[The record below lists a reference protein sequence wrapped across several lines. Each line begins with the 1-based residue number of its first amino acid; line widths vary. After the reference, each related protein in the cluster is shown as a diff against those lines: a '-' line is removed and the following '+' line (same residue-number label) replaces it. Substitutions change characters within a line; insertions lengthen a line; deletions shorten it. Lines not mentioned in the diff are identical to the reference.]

1 MSVPFLFALLGGL
14 LVLAVVA
21 NRLFRRTRVPD
32 VIVLMAVGVL
42 LGPVMGW
49 VDPQQFQPV
58 THAFG
63 TLAVILI
70 LFEAGLELDLR
81 DTLAHFPGGLLLA
94 VLAYFISVG
103 LIAAVVGASL
113 RLSLGAALL
122 VGAALA
128 CTSSSI
134 TLPILQ
140 QIELAKPAQ
149 VTLLLEASLSDAFAV
164 LSVGILLDMGGG
176 LGDVMSNLAFRLLFH
191 VVVSV
196 LLAVLAAAVWSF
208 LLPKLSEQ
216 RFWQVLT
223 FAVVLLLYAGAER
236 VHANGLICVLAFGL
250 ALSNLRRI
258 DRRLLESSLGLEVL
272 GDEHHAQMLSFHSE
286 LAFLV
291 RTFFFV
297 LIGVIVQFRE
307 LVTLLPAALGAVG
320 AIVAARW
327 LAVRASRWSRQGFPP
342 AERELV
348 FWIMPR
354 GLITVV
360 LALQIVQSGKGE
372 FAFLPGLA
380 FAAILA
386 TNLFVIVG
394 SVRARRAGAPPAGAV
409 SAADA
414 PQPAET
420 PPSDPGL
427 PA

>member
-1 MSVPFLFALLGGL
+1 MSIPFLFALLGGL

-42 LGPVMGW
+42 VGPIFGW
-49 VDPQQFQPV
+49 VNPAQFQPV

-94 VLAYFISVG
+94 VLAYFLSVG
-103 LIAAVVGASL
+103 LIAAVLGASL
-113 RLSLGAALL
+113 NLSPRLSLLA
-122 VGAALA
+122 GAALA

-140 QIELAKPAQ
+140 QIEVTKPAQ
-149 VTLLLEASLSDAFAV
+149 ITLLLEASLSDALAV
-164 LSVGILLDMGGG
+164 LTVGILLHPAGG
-176 LGDVMSNLAFRLLFH
+176 LGGWMSSLAYRFTFH
-191 VVVSV
+191 VAVSV
-196 LLAVLAAAVWSF
+196 LLAVLVAVVWSF

-236 VHANGLICVLAFGL
+236 VEANGLICVLAFGL
-250 ALSNLRRI
+250 AMANLRRV
-258 DRRLLESSLGLEVL
+258 DRRVLEYSLGLEL
-272 GDEHHAQMLSFHSE
+272 LADEHHSQMLSFHSE

-307 LVTLLPAALGAVG
+307 LLTLLPAALGAVG
-320 AIVAARW
+320 AIVTARW
-327 LAVRASRWSRQGFPP
+327 LAVRFSRRSRRGFLP
-342 AERELV
+342 AEHELA

-360 LALQIVQSGKGE
+360 LALQIVQSGLPKLS
-372 FAFLPGLA
+372 FLPGLA

-386 TNLFVIVG
+386 TNLLVIVG
-394 SVRARRAGAPPAGAV
+394 SVRLQRAAP
-409 SAADA
+409 
-414 PQPAET
+414 
-420 PPSDPGL
+420 L
-427 PA
+427 PAAAENALESAPSPESPAPDDGAAS

>member
-1 MSVPFLFALLGGL
+1 MSIPFLFALLGGL

-42 LGPVMGW
+42 MGPVFGW
-49 VDPQQFQPV
+49 VDPHQFQPI

-94 VLAYFISVG
+94 ALAYFLSLG
-103 LIAAVVGASL
+103 AIAAVVGVSL

-122 VGAALA
+122 AGAALA

-140 QIELAKPAQ
+140 QIEVDKPAR
-149 VTLLLEASLSDAFAV
+149 VTLLLEASLSDALAV
-164 LSVGILLDMGGG
+164 LSVGILIDLGGG
-176 LGDVMSNLAFRLLFH
+176 VGSVMSSLAYRFLFH
-191 VVVSV
+191 VAVSV
-196 LLAVLAAAVWSF
+196 LLAVLVAAVWSS

-258 DRRLLESSLGLEVL
+258 DRRLLESSLGVEIL
-272 GDEHHAQMLSFHSE
+272 GEEHHSQMLSFHSE

-320 AIVAARW
+320 AILVARW
-327 LAVRASRWSRQGFPP
+327 AAVRSSHWSRRGFSPP
-342 AERELV
+342 EREMV

-360 LALQIVQSGKGE
+360 LALQIVQSGLKE
-372 FAFLPGLA
+372 LAFLPGLA

-386 TNLFVIVG
+386 TNLLVIVG
-394 SVRARRAGAPPAGAV
+394 SVRLRRAESSAPAAQVSGESAPEISSADPA
-409 SAADA
+409 
-414 PQPAET
+414 
-420 PPSDPGL
+420 SDS
-427 PA
+427 